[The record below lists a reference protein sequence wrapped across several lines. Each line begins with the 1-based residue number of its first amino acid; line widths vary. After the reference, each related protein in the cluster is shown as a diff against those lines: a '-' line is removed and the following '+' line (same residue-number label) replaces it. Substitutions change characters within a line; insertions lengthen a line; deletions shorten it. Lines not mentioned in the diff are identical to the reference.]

1 MFNNS
6 KEGNN
11 LFFVSIASGIVGC
24 IILAIFIYIK
34 YGRKRKKVD
43 DLEEGYTGVAQQ
55 SPRDVNKS
63 QELQI
68 LSKRK
73 PYMD

>member
-1 MFNNS
+1 MTQLCNFMDS
-6 KEGNN
+6 
-11 LFFVSIASGIVGC
+11 LQ
-24 IILAIFIYIK
+24 L
-34 YGRKRKKVD
+34 RKQKKVD
-43 DLEEGYTGVAQQ
+43 DLEKGYTGVAQQ

-63 QELQI
+63 QELQN